1 MPIRSKSTARS
12 VLAGFAL
19 AALKVGGKGPLGN
32 PSRWRR
38 TRPHAATLEILGD
51 SGSQSFAL
59 HAGMMAVTPQG
70 TWHRFHS
77 SKGVTL
83 MTATPFPSE
92 VIEVD
97 VDDPRT
103 VETRRN

>member
-1 MPIRSKSTARS
+1 VNEDGSRS
-12 VLAGFAL
+12 FAL
-19 AALKVGGKGPLGN
+19 AA
-32 PSRWRR
+32 
-38 TRPHAATLEILGD
+38 
-51 SGSQSFAL
+51 
-59 HAGMMAVTPQG
+59 GMLAVIPRG

-77 SKGVTL
+77 LDGVTL

-103 VETRRN
+103 VERKPA